1 MIININTLKYL
12 KDIFNSEKKDI
23 VKLYI
28 FDFADIIYNCI
39 QPFLIGKAIDDLLR
53 NNFLWVIVLVVTY
66 LINVLIEYIN
76 NIDDDIIYN
85 RIKFN
90 YRKKYYC
97 NALNKSVSTSTID
110 ANIELVDE
118 VIEFVRC
125 LVANYLESVCML
137 CAAMIFI
144 CKNFGFQIQVI
155 VFSVCLILIFIG
167 IITNKKQVKNLYA
180 LYDINEK
187 RRIKIGSRDLDTYS
201 SFLSKRYHLIISN
214 SKIDARG
221 TLTISII
228 RILVLSVSL
237 FLYSREQAIS
247 VGIIYAGIEYIIM
260 LMDGFDAIPRLY
272 YDYKD
277 ISICVDKIDLYK

>member
-1 MIININTLKYL
+1 MQSLYAHVIIGTSAENPVISRVSELGCSLFKRTIAFLIYKSEKHNERNDVIININTLKYL

-118 VIEFVRC
+118 VI
-125 LVANYLESVCML
+125 
-137 CAAMIFI
+137 
-144 CKNFGFQIQVI
+144 
-155 VFSVCLILIFIG
+155 
-167 IITNKKQVKNLYA
+167 
-180 LYDINEK
+180 
-187 RRIKIGSRDLDTYS
+187 
-201 SFLSKRYHLIISN
+201 
-214 SKIDARG
+214 
-221 TLTISII
+221 
-228 RILVLSVSL
+228 
-237 FLYSREQAIS
+237 
-247 VGIIYAGIEYIIM
+247 
-260 LMDGFDAIPRLY
+260 
-272 YDYKD
+272 
-277 ISICVDKIDLYK
+277 